1 MGKEF
6 AHPTA
11 NLHFSPPR
19 PERAQISM
27 CYNDLYKTGELI
39 KISRMLPLVK
49 TGSGHNFFNII
60 QLCVLSALGGEISG
74 LGSYPLFG

>member
-1 MGKEF
+1 MY
-6 AHPTA
+6 
-11 NLHFSPPR
+11 
-19 PERAQISM
+19 
-27 CYNDLYKTGELI
+27 YNDLYKTGELI